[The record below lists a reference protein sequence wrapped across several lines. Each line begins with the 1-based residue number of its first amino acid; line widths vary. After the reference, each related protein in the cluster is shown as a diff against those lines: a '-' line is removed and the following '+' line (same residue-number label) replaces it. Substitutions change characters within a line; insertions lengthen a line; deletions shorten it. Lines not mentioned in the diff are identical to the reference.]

1 MQRKKSQNHDS
12 LRKPFENIVI
22 FEKTFS
28 EHLKAIIK
36 AGTQD
41 KTVSNTKKW
50 SLPQS

>member
-1 MQRKKSQNHDS
+1 MQCKNSQNNDS

-22 FEKTFS
+22 FRKRFS

-36 AGTQD
+36 AETQD
-41 KTVSNTKKW
+41 KTVSNTEEQ

>member
-22 FEKTFS
+22 FRKTFS
-28 EHLKAIIK
+28 EHLHAIIK
-36 AGTQD
+36 VETQD
-41 KTVSNTKKW
+41 KTVSNIEEH